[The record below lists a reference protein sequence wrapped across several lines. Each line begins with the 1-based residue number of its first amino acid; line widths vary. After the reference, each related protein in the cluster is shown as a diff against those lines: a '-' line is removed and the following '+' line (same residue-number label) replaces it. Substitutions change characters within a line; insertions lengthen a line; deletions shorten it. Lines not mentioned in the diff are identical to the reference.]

1 MNKLI
6 LSEEFLRMQRLAGI
20 ITESQFKN
28 MKEAIVNTV
37 SDNLSDIFDEK
48 TKKLKPEVKN
58 NIIKGL
64 DIIKNN
70 FLT

>member
-1 MNKLI
+1 MKKKPFNFMINIIKKEVNKNKMDKLI

-48 TKKLKPEVKN
+48 T
-58 NIIKGL
+58 
-64 DIIKNN
+64 
-70 FLT
+70 